1 MQPLRLKFMDH
12 PYLPSKKKKVK
23 QLPAFL
29 NRLSTLL
36 NEGYTFVDSVDM
48 LLPYHVEDLVYWRSV
63 VYEKL
68 KNGAGVTD
76 ILQSFS
82 IPNHYLIT
90 IQIAEESG
98 KLAEVLKTVSKQLE
112 FTYQMR
118 KKVVKLLSYPIF
130 LSFVLIMIFI
140 AFRTYFLPSITE
152 IIHSRTKEESGI
164 VSISN
169 FFLHLP
175 DILFII
181 FSSCLI
187 LFLIFIVHL
196 KRKETYK
203 RMDILLKIPI
213 INYFFK
219 LQLTIRISKTLGE
232 LLVGGISLQQALG
245 ILQSQQFNQTIAYVA
260 KELERQIIYGESL
273 SNAVFILAWFSPKF
287 EDFIKHGEK
296 SGYLGREL
304 LLYCDLLEEKLET
317 IVQQIVAIVQPL
329 FFILIAVC
337 IIAAYLSILLPM
349 YELIELI

>member
-1 MQPLRLKFMDH
+1 MQPLLLKLKEY

-36 NEGYTFVDSVDM
+36 NEGYTFADSIDM
-48 LLPYHVEDLVYWRSV
+48 LLPYHVENLVYWRAII
-63 VYEKL
+63 YEKL
-68 KNGAGVTD
+68 KNGGKVID
-76 ILQSFS
+76 ILKSFP

-90 IQIAEESG
+90 LQIAEESG
-98 KLAEVLKTVSKQLE
+98 NIAEVLKTVSKQLE

-130 LSFVLIMIFI
+130 LSVVLMMIFI

-152 IIHSRTKEESGI
+152 IIRSRSKEVSGM

-169 FFLHLP
+169 LFLHLP

-181 FSSCLI
+181 SSSCFI
-187 LFLIFIVHL
+187 LFLIFFVHL
-196 KRKETYK
+196 KRKAISE
-203 RMDILLKIPI
+203 RINILLKLPVV
-213 INYFFK
+213 NYFFK

-232 LLVGGISLQQALG
+232 LLVSGISLQQALD
-245 ILQSQQFNQTIAYVA
+245 ILQNQQLNQTIAYVA
-260 KELERQIIYGESL
+260 RELERQVIYGELL
-273 SNAVFILAWFSPKF
+273 SNAVSILAWFSPKF
-287 EDFIKHGEK
+287 EEFIKHGEK

-304 LLYCDLLEEKLET
+304 LIYCDLLEEKLQT
-317 IVQQIVAIVQPL
+317 NIQFIIAIVQPC